1 MRDTLLKV
9 FQVTP
14 AALGVVAALGG
25 VAQAQQV
32 PSANSVNPTL
42 QRTEQYYV
50 GPSTINQAQVTSV
63 SEFVDVKPTDWA
75 FQALQSLVER
85 YGCIVGLPTKP
96 PTYQGRRATTRFEFA
111 AGLNACL
118 DRINELIA
126 ASVENLVTKEDLLVI
141 QRLQEEFAAELSVIR
156 GRVDAI
162 EARTALLEQQQFS
175 TVTKLRG
182 EVIFAPYGV
191 ADSNVAYNRI
201 ENELLRGGRR
211 FTGATGT
218 GGDTVARGAVRAV
231 RPTGDNPA
239 LIGERA
245 RTADSLA
252 FGYRVR
258 LNFDTSFN
266 GRDRLR
272 VRLQAGD
279 AANLAGAT
287 GTNEGRLSFD
297 IVTGGGFQVDHLS
310 YDFTFDRDR
319 GRVTIAGANYEFNDY
334 FDTYNPLASDA
345 LGSISRFGRF
355 NPLFYRSG
363 DNSGTGAFIGYRFNP
378 IFRVDAGYL
387 ARNPALGFG
396 GSPSAANPE
405 LGLFGSNY
413 TVGVLFGVE
422 PTRDFKF
429 GIGYT
434 HAYNET
440 VSRDGGATA
449 QGISLTGATGTDF
462 AINPFNPAG
471 TPGLAPGLAPIR
483 TAVNL
488 DTINL
493 MFQWRAL
500 PQFTLAGWFG
510 YGWARGQSDS
520 PPPPNVPGG
529 RGQGTRRANLL
540 TAALV
545 FAFPDIFGRR
555 GDLAGVIVGIP
566 PYVVSSDWFGNT
578 TTGPVAGVFGANVPA
593 GALPP
598 FAPARRIRLQ
608 DRDVPVH
615 LEALYRFQVNK
626 YLTVTP
632 GAFVVFNP
640 NGDSRNDPIVVYT
653 IRTTFTF

>member
-1 MRDTLLKV
+1 MRDTLLKL
-9 FQVTP
+9 FQVAP
-14 AALGVVAALGG
+14 AAFGVVAVFGG
-25 VAQAQQV
+25 VARAQAV
-32 PSANSVNPTL
+32 PGTNPTL
-42 QRTEQYYV
+42 QRAEQYYV

-63 SEFVDVKPTDWA
+63 SEFVDVSPTDWA

-85 YGCIVGLPTKP
+85 YGCIVGLPTQP

-126 ASVENLVTKEDLLVI
+126 ASVENLVTKDDLLVI

-191 ADSNVAYNRI
+191 ADSRVAYNRI
-201 ENELLRGGRR
+201 ENELLRGGRN
-211 FTGATGT
+211 FTGSNAAGA
-218 GGDTVARGAVRAV
+218 ARGAVVSA
-231 RPTGDNPA
+231 GGNPII
-239 LIGERA
+239 LGRGA
-245 RTADSLA
+245 RTADRLA
-252 FGYRVR
+252 FGYRAR

-272 VRLQAGD
+272 VRLQVGD
-279 AANLAGAT
+279 VDNLQTAT
-287 GTNEGRLSFD
+287 GANESRLSFD
-297 IVTGGGFQVDHLS
+297 IGTNGNFQVDHLS

-319 GRVTIAGANYEFNDY
+319 GRVMIAGANVEFNDY
-334 FDTYNPLASDA
+334 FDTYNPLASDGT
-345 LGSISRFGRF
+345 GSISRFGRF

-363 DNSGTGAFIGYRFNP
+363 SNTGSGAFIGYRFNP

-387 ARNPALGFG
+387 AVNPGRGA
-396 GSPSAANPE
+396 SAANPD

-413 TVGVLFGVE
+413 TVGVLLGVE
-422 PTRDFKF
+422 PVRDFKF

-434 HAYNET
+434 HTYNEDRNR
-440 VSRDGGATA
+440 VGATA
-449 QGISLTGATGTDF
+449 SGINLTGGTGTDF
-462 AINPFNPAG
+462 AVNPFLPPG
-471 TPGLAPGLAPIR
+471 TPTGSGVLLDPGR
-483 TAVNL
+483 TAVNM
-488 DTINL
+488 DTVNL

-510 YGWARGQSDS
+510 YGWARGQGDRRGI
-520 PPPPNVPGG
+520 VP
-529 RGQGTRRANLL
+529 RQGTRRAQIL
-540 TAALV
+540 TAALA
-545 FAFPDIFGRR
+545 FAFPDTFGRR
-555 GDLAGVIVGIP
+555 GDLAGLIVGIP
-566 PYVVSSDWFGNT
+566 PYVVSSDWFGNQAP
-578 TTGPVAGVFGANVPA
+578 TGFNVPA
-593 GALPP
+593 GIVAPN
-598 FAPARRIRLQ
+598 APARRIRLR

-615 LEALYRFQVNK
+615 VEALYRFQVNK

-653 IRTTFTF
+653 VRTTFTF

>member
-1 MRDTLLKV
+1 MRDTLLKL
-9 FQVTP
+9 FQVAP
-14 AALGVVAALGG
+14 AAFGVVAVFGG
-25 VAQAQQV
+25 VARAQAV
-32 PSANSVNPTL
+32 PGTNPTL
-42 QRTEQYYV
+42 QRAEQYYV

-85 YGCIVGLPTKP
+85 YGGIVGLPTQP

-126 ASVENLVTKEDLLVI
+126 ASVENLVTKDDLLVI

-191 ADSNVAYNRI
+191 ADSRVAYNRI
-201 ENELLRGGRR
+201 ENELLRGGRN
-211 FTGATGT
+211 FTGSNAAGA
-218 GGDTVARGAVRAV
+218 ARGEVRSA
-231 RPTGDNPA
+231 GGNPII
-239 LIGERA
+239 LGRGA
-245 RTADSLA
+245 RTADKLA
-252 FGYRVR
+252 FGYRAR

-272 VRLQAGD
+272 VRLQVGD
-279 AANLAGAT
+279 VDNLQTAT
-287 GTNEGRLSFD
+287 GANESRLSFD
-297 IVTGGGFQVDHLS
+297 LNTTGNFQVDHLS

-319 GRVTIAGANYEFNDY
+319 GRVMIAGANVEFNDY
-334 FDTYNPLASDA
+334 FDTYNPLASDGT
-345 LGSISRFGRF
+345 GSISRFGRF

-363 DNSGTGAFIGYRFNP
+363 SNTGSGAFIGYRFNP

-387 ARNPALGFG
+387 AVNPGRGA
-396 GSPSAANPE
+396 SAANPD

-413 TVGVLFGVE
+413 TAGVLFGVE
-422 PTRDFKF
+422 PVRDFKF

-434 HAYNET
+434 HTYNEN
-440 VSRDGGATA
+440 VNRVGGTPA
-449 QGISLTGATGTDF
+449 QGINLTGGTGTDF
-462 AINPFNPAG
+462 AVNPFVPAG
-471 TPGLAPGLAPIR
+471 TPGLAPISR
-483 TAVNL
+483 TAVNM
-488 DTINL
+488 DTVNL

-510 YGWARGQSDS
+510 YGWARGQSDQ
-520 PPPPNVPGG
+520 PPPPLVPGG
-529 RGQGTRRANLL
+529 RGQGTRRAQIL
-540 TAALV
+540 TAALA
-545 FAFPDIFGRR
+545 FAFPDTFGRR
-555 GDLAGVIVGIP
+555 GDLAGLIVGIP

-578 TTGPVAGVFGANVPA
+578 STGIVGGVAGANVPA
-593 GALPP
+593 GPN
-598 FAPARRIRLQ
+598 APARRIRLR

-615 LEALYRFQVNK
+615 VEALYRFQVNK

-653 IRTTFTF
+653 VRTTFTF

>member
-1 MRDTLLKV
+1 MRDTLLKL
-9 FQVTP
+9 FQVAP
-14 AALGVVAALGG
+14 AAFGAVVVLGG
-25 VAQAQQV
+25 VAQAQTV
-32 PSANSVNPTL
+32 GGSSSVNSTL

-96 PTYQGRRATTRFEFA
+96 PTYQGRRATTRYEFA

-191 ADSNVAYNRI
+191 ADSDVAYNRI

-218 GGDTVARGAVRAV
+218 GGDAVARGAVRAV
-231 RPTGDNPA
+231 RTAGDNPA
-239 LIGERA
+239 LIGRRA
-245 RTADSLA
+245 RTADKLA
-252 FGYRVR
+252 FGYRAR

-279 AANLAGAT
+279 VANLQTAT
-287 GTNEGRLSFD
+287 GANESRLSFD
-297 IVTGGGFQVDHLS
+297 IGTGGGFVVDHLS

-319 GRVTIAGANYEFNDY
+319 GRVTIAAANYEFNDY
-334 FDTYNPLASDA
+334 FDTYNPLASDG

-363 DNSGTGAFIGYRFNP
+363 NNSGSGAFIGYRFNP
-378 IFRVDAGYL
+378 IFRVDAGYI
-387 ARNPALGFG
+387 AQNPGVG
-396 GSPSAANPE
+396 PSAANPD

-434 HAYNET
+434 HTYNENVT
-440 VSRDGGATA
+440 RPDGTA
-449 QGISLTGATGTDF
+449 AALINLTGGTGTDF
-462 AINPFNPAG
+462 AVNPFVPAG
-471 TPGLAPGLAPIR
+471 TPGLAPISR
-483 TAVNL
+483 TAVNM

-500 PQFTLAGWFG
+500 PQFTLAGW
-510 YGWARGQSDS
+510 
-520 PPPPNVPGG
+520 
-529 RGQGTRRANLL
+529 
-540 TAALV
+540 
-545 FAFPDIFGRR
+545 
-555 GDLAGVIVGIP
+555 
-566 PYVVSSDWFGNT
+566 
-578 TTGPVAGVFGANVPA
+578 
-593 GALPP
+593 
-598 FAPARRIRLQ
+598 
-608 DRDVPVH
+608 
-615 LEALYRFQVNK
+615 
-626 YLTVTP
+626 
-632 GAFVVFNP
+632 
-640 NGDSRNDPIVVYT
+640 
-653 IRTTFTF
+653 